1 MVQAKTGAT
10 PAQAVLGP
18 YFQYRE
24 AESPRCGN
32 GGRGAAGGGGGLGHA
47 ERALSSGKGAAGNFF
62 VRPPTQLVITVYQ
75 LLEVWQRLCRYRLP
89 VLRSSR
95 AQRLVRWTKPRR
107 ASPQPGL
114 C

>member
-62 VRPPTQLVITVYQ
+62 VRPPTHHAYQ

-89 VLRSSR
+89 ALRSSGR
-95 AQRLVRWTKPRR
+95 SA
-107 ASPQPGL
+107 AG
-114 C
+114 